1 MLPKFVIGALGAL
14 IVMFSTTAFAQ
25 GTAAD
30 AKAMLEKTVA
40 ALKADKAKTLDMIN
54 KGEGGFLQGDIYPF
68 CSNVSDDK
76 IVAVGNP
83 NAKRLLGRDART
95 LKDSTGKAYG
105 QEMYAAAS
113 KPEGQITEVSY
124 MFAKPGADT
133 TPVPKVSYLT
143 KVDDLICGVG
153 YYK

>member
-1 MLPKFVIGALGAL
+1 MLHKLVIGALGAVVL
-14 IVMFSTTAFAQ
+14 MFSTSAFAQ

-40 ALKADKAKTLDMIN
+40 ALKSNKAETLDMIN

-76 IVAVGNP
+76 IVAVANP
-83 NAKRLLGRDART
+83 NAKRLIGKDGRT

-113 KPEGQITEVSY
+113 KPDGQITEVSY
-124 MFAKPGADT
+124 MFPKPGADT
-133 TPVPKVSYLT
+133 TPVPKVSFVT